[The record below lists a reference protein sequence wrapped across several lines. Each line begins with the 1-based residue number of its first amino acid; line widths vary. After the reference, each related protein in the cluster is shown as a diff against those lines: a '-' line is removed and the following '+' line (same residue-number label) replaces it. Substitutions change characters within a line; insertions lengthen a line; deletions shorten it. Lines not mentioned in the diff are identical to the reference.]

1 MRNKKPVSRYQTPSR
16 PRYSGPRRKKQ
27 AFWLIGGLLALGV
40 LVFLAIQLRVWL
52 VSRPYRLIT
61 EEQAPKSQVIVIL
74 GAKVEESGAVSPAL
88 RDRLALG
95 LALYQQGKA
104 PTILVTGDG
113 QNQSRNE
120 VEAMEQYLLEQNV
133 PQEAIVKDPRGLNT
147 YASLYRAKHKYGFDS
162 ALIVTQNYHLGRSL
176 YLGRCLG
183 LDCYGLGS
191 TDAVFQP
198 VNIPYNYAREA
209 LARIKAFF
217 NAEIQQLEV
226 PLKD

>member
-104 PTILVTGDG
+104 PAILVTGDG

-162 ALIVTQNYHLGRSL
+162 ALIVTQNSHLGRSL
-176 YLGRCLG
+176 YLGRLLG

>member
-104 PTILVTGDG
+104 PAILVTGDG

-176 YLGRCLG
+176 YLGRRLG

-191 TDAVFQP
+191 TGAVFQP